1 VGVADVA
8 DEVAARQ
15 DSYQSAVSDHRQ
27 ASDPPRQHGLGGG
40 LQRGD
45 LIGGNDGAGHHV
57 IDGLTGLA
65 EHVGLR
71 DDAEDVLL
79 IVHDRHTGDAVVD
92 DDSHGLVDAVARVTT
107 TTLAII
113 TSATVV
119 AAWSTVGWLSGVRAE

>member
-1 VGVADVA
+1 VADVA

-65 EHVGLR
+65 EYVGLR

-92 DDSHGLVDAVARVTT
+92 DDSHGLVDAVARVDNDN
-107 TTLAII
+107 ARNHHV
-113 TSATVV
+113 SDGGGGVV
-119 AAWSTVGWLSGVRAE
+119 DSRLVVGHAR